1 MLTVQL
7 RKDPSVF
14 PTQQIV
20 HREHTLQM
28 YAKLHFRYCNTIHWL
43 TSTIKS
49 LILENQQSRISSYK
63 TK

>member
-28 YAKLHFRYCNTIHWL
+28 YAKLHFRYCGTY
-43 TSTIKS
+43 S
-49 LILENQQSRISSYK
+49 LIYIYNQKFNIGK
-63 TK
+63 PTIANFFL